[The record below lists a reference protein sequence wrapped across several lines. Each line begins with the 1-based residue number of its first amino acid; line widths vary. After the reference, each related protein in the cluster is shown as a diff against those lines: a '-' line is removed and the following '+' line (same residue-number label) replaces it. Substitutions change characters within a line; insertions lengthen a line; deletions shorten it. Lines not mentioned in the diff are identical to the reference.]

1 MKAVWKWKIIS
12 IINSQM
18 DFKKTNA
25 EPSTVTRDIRRFDG
39 PTGNI
44 YESIAII
51 SKRANQISSEM
62 KEELSAKLAEF
73 ASHSDNLEEIFEN
86 REQIE
91 ISKFYEKLPKPS
103 LISINE
109 FLEDKT
115 YFRNPAKEQTK

>member
-1 MKAVWKWKIIS
+1 
-12 IINSQM
+12 M

-25 EPSTVTRDIRRFDG
+25 EPSTVTRDIRQFDG

-44 YESIAII
+44 YEAVAII

-103 LISINE
+103 LISIQE
-109 FLEDKT
+109 YLESKT
-115 YFRNPAKEQTK
+115 YYRNPSKG